1 MKQLTLS
8 EVITQIKLGKGKG
21 EIKELFALSAG
32 QYKQLINHPQVIAAF
47 ESLKAEKEAAKEA
60 KRNRNKLVILDDVSE
75 EQISVTGEV
84 DPTAPV
90 ESGSNLAGTT
100 YSQSSISSN

>member
-1 MKQLTLS
+1 MKQVTLS

-47 ESLKAEKEAAKEA
+47 ESIKAEKEAAKEA
-60 KRNRNKLVILDDVSE
+60 KRNKNKLVIVDDLNTETTDVGFDGNTLLPEELPTTSYSE
-75 EQISVTGEV
+75 
-84 DPTAPV
+84 
-90 ESGSNLAGTT
+90 NLT
-100 YSQSSISSN
+100 SSN